1 MDVRIGVLHCPKEL
15 TLEVDG
21 DAAEL
26 EASVNETL
34 RAERAVLWLTDVD
47 GRRVG
52 VPLLGQVPL
61 VSALRAGGDV
71 GRPITVTEPESEA
84 AHAFVA
90 IAERLDALAPRRV
103 RHPELRIS

>member
-26 EASVNETL
+26 EQTVNETL
-34 RAERAVLWLTDVD
+34 RAERSVLWLTDVD

-52 VPLLGQVPL
+52 VP
-61 VSALRAGGDV
+61 
-71 GRPITVTEPESEA
+71 
-84 AHAFVA
+84 
-90 IAERLDALAPRRV
+90 AERVAYVEIDRNGSTKRV
-103 RHPELRIS
+103 GFGPG

>member
-21 DAAEL
+21 DASEL

-52 VPLLGQVPL
+52 VP
-61 VSALRAGGDV
+61 
-71 GRPITVTEPESEA
+71 
-84 AHAFVA
+84 
-90 IAERLDALAPRRV
+90 AERVAYVEIELYGATKRV
-103 RHPELRIS
+103 GFGPG

>member
-21 DAAEL
+21 DAKDL

-52 VPLLGQVPL
+52 VP
-61 VSALRAGGDV
+61 
-71 GRPITVTEPESEA
+71 
-84 AHAFVA
+84 
-90 IAERLDALAPRRV
+90 AERVAYV
-103 RHPELRIS
+103 EIELNGSTKHVGFGPG

>member
-21 DAAEL
+21 DAGEL

-52 VPLLGQVPL
+52 VP
-61 VSALRAGGDV
+61 
-71 GRPITVTEPESEA
+71 
-84 AHAFVA
+84 
-90 IAERLDALAPRRV
+90 AERVAYVEIELNGATKRV
-103 RHPELRIS
+103 GFGPG